1 MANIGLLGGT
11 FDPIHFGHL
20 RMAQELIEALNL
32 DTVKFIPAATPPHKA
47 RPAVAPAHR
56 SAMLQLAIAN
66 NTGFEFD
73 GRELLRDGPSYSI
86 DTLRSLRSELNAH
99 DSLVLFIGSD
109 AFSQFNTWHH
119 WQDII
124 SLCHIALVQRPGQ
137 AKPDGLNEE
146 LLSFLH
152 DHYTENSLDLVR
164 EPAGLI
170 TMPAITPL
178 AISSTAI
185 RAQLKN
191 QQAAR
196 YLTPDCVLD
205 YIAQHRLYQGA
216 LPC

>member
-164 EPAGLI
+164 EPTGLI

>member
-1 MANIGLLGGT
+1 MASIGLLGGT

-164 EPAGLI
+164 EPTGLI